1 MQILIIHQNFPGQYK
16 HLAPALVAQGH
27 QVFSLTP
34 KVEKRTVWKGV
45 TLLPYRIK
53 RSSSKDVHPW
63 LSDLETKVIRADA
76 CHRQALAL
84 KGRGL
89 EPDVTLG
96 HHGWGESMFLK
107 DVWPNG
113 KCVSILSFIIWTQV
127 CR

>member
-1 MQILIIHQNFPGQYK
+1 M
-16 HLAPALVAQGH
+16 
-27 QVFSLTP
+27 
-34 KVEKRTVWKGV
+34 
-45 TLLPYRIK
+45 
-53 RSSSKDVHPW
+53 
-63 LSDLETKVIRADA
+63 SDLETKVIRADA

-113 KCVSILSFIIWTQV
+113 KCGSIVSLIIWTQV
-127 CR
+127 FR